1 MKISFIVIWLL
12 LASHAAVAQRHELGL
27 TLGRLSGPTRSSA
40 AGDLRLSSGIGLQA
54 NYGYRFL
61 QTRRVALSGEVH
73 FLANGQRTVQSRNAR
88 ATRDIATLFVTPGL
102 RVAWTGSRRF
112 VPYATA
118 GAGYALYEQ
127 SYFRLD
133 GASNEAPRFTHR
145 GALSYGGGVNVPL
158 WRFVGLRLEARDFYT
173 GNPSFNTSVA
183 SAGQHNVVVG
193 GGFVLSWGSTE

>member
-1 MKISFIVIWLL
+1 MKKRSIVMWLL
-12 LASHAAVAQRHELGL
+12 LGSSAAVAQKHELGL
-27 TLGRLSGPTRSSA
+27 TLGRRSGPTRSSN
-40 AGDLRLSSGIGLQA
+40 AGDLQLSSGVGLQA
-54 NYGYRFL
+54 NYGYRVL
-61 QTRRVALSGEVH
+61 QRRRVAFFGEVH
-73 FLANGQRTVQSRNAR
+73 LLANGQRTVQSRNAT

-133 GASNEAPRFTHR
+133 GAANEAPRFTHR
-145 GALSYGGGVNVPL
+145 GAFSYGGGVNVPL

-173 GNPSFNTSVA
+173 GNPSFNAVAA

-193 GGFVLSWGSTE
+193 GGLVLSWGSTE